1 MLRNNYPYLIKKPA
15 ENIEKHVTCSENQ
28 LLKVIFLLSSRQIY
42 QNGSLS

>member
-28 LLKVIFLLSSRQIY
+28 LLKVIFLHPEDKFIKMVH
-42 QNGSLS
+42 